1 MIAHSRGA
9 LINPETNVAAPNQTT
24 VIIRPV
30 HDPVLGSGDMVATR
44 CVELERHDK
53 LSKTEAEPD
62 ILIIRSEPDILIIR
76 SMHQSPSEPFSKTPT
91 ASWSRPR
98 FNKHG
103 EMRSRSQPRI
113 LKVWF
118 SNIEA
123 CPSPKLLANLC
134 RPLET
139 RRAFAAA
146 PTAAA
151 TLLAVVPTSCSHRC
165 EGTDLVL
172 SSPAGR
178 NPDPFPHSMLFRPAI
193 DRGPRCF

>member
-1 MIAHSRGA
+1 MIAHSPGA

-62 ILIIRSEPDILIIR
+62 ILIIRS
-76 SMHQSPSEPFSKTPT
+76 MHQSPSEPFSKAPT

-113 LKVWF
+113 LKVWI

-151 TLLAVVPTSCSHRC
+151 TLLAVAPTLCSRMC